1 MLLYRENN
9 VNPVAGC
16 LPMVIQMPVFIG
28 LFTVLRSAVELRYA
42 SFLWIADLSEP
53 EGLLAGTIPYLAGGI
68 NILPLLMTGTMI
80 LQQRL
85 TPAAGD
91 PQQQKMMQFMP
102 LMMLF
107 VFYNM
112 ASGLVLYWTVSQ
124 LLSILQLVMQQR
136 KDKAEAVA

>member
-16 LPMVIQMPVFIG
+16 LPMVIQMPVFIA

-53 EGLLAGTIPYLAGGI
+53 EGLFAGTLPYLTGGL
-68 NILPLLMTGTMI
+68 NILPLLMTGTMV

-85 TPAAGD
+85 TPSAGD

-124 LLSILQLVMQQR
+124 ILSILQLVMQQR
-136 KDKAEAVA
+136 KDKLKTA